1 MGIARK
7 LVVSANEE
15 GLVLQQIASKG
26 QRHPQTLLVKYEDAL
41 VSSIPRES
49 AADPAPSTPSFEA
62 FGVIGTCPRRQQRDP
77 ASTAGGLLT
86 GEISRNYVGIESK
99 LPHYYYAP

>member
-15 GLVLQQIASKG
+15 GLVLQHVATKG
-26 QRHPQTLLVKYEDAL
+26 QRIPQALLVKYGDAL

-49 AADPAPSTPSFEA
+49 ANDAAPPTPSLEA
-62 FGVIGTCPRRQQRDP
+62 FGVIGICPRCRRRSP
-77 ASTAGGLLT
+77 ASTAG
-86 GEISRNYVGIESK
+86 
-99 LPHYYYAP
+99 AF